1 MTVEELLSKLHKE
14 VDDIEEAIENFARKR
29 DNAQDPDRVVR
40 YRRKIER
47 LIKRSDNLQDAID
60 IIKERA
66 T

>member
-14 VDDIEEAIENFARKR
+14 VDDIEEMIENFATKR
-29 DNAQDPDRVVR
+29 DNTQDPYRVAR
-40 YRRKIER
+40 YNRKIER

-60 IIKERA
+60 IIKTRA